1 MTDATPPP
9 APDTHE
15 LDTLLGAYALDALD
29 AADRARVEAYLDREP
44 TARAEVDDLRETA
57 ASLALLPD
65 TPMDAPPE
73 LWARIE
79 QAIRAETSGAETSP
93 AGPAPADTI
102 DDVASRRARRVT
114 VRWTATIA
122 AAAAVIAIVV
132 LAAQVIAL
140 HHQLNEARSLSPN
153 ATAAAFNRAE
163 TAPGAR
169 EVGLQSSSGATLA
182 RLVLMP
188 DGSGYL
194 RGDHL
199 RPLSSSQTYQLWAL
213 TGNTTTPT
221 VVSAGVLGP
230 DPSAVRFSASGPV
243 HGFAMTIET
252 AGGVVRSHH
261 TPIATASLS

>member
-1 MTDATPPP
+1 MTDATP

-15 LDTLLGAYALDALD
+15 LDALLGAYALDALD
-29 AADRARVEAYLDREP
+29 PDDRARVEAYLDREP
-44 TARAEVDDLRETA
+44 AARAEVDDLRETA

-79 QAIRAETSGAETSP
+79 QAIGATTPS
-93 AGPAPADTI
+93 AGAAAAGDAADEL
-102 DDVASRRARRVT
+102 ASRRARRVA
-114 VRWTATIA
+114 VRGAAMIGIA
-122 AAAAVIAIVV
+122 AAAIAIVV
-132 LAAQVIAL
+132 LAAQVVSL
-140 HHQLNEARSLSPN
+140 HHQLNQARSLSQN
-153 ATAAAFNRAE
+153 ATAAAFNRAA
-163 TAPGAR
+163 TAHGAR
-169 EVGLQSSSGATLA
+169 EAGLESGSGATLA

-199 RPLSSSQTYQLWAL
+199 RPLSSHQTYQLWAL
-213 TGNTTTPT
+213 TGNAKTPN

-230 DPSAVRFSASGPV
+230 DPLAVRFSASGPV
-243 HGFAMTIET
+243 YGFAMTIES
-252 AGGVVRSHH
+252 AGGVVRSRH